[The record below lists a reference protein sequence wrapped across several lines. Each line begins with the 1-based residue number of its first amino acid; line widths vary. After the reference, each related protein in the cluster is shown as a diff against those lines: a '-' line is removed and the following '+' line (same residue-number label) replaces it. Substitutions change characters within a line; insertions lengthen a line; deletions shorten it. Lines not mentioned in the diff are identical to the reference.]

1 MPSSGT
7 SLMNWQQNSAN
18 CSIPTQDCC
27 WPASRSYYHPR
38 MDQTTFFSFRCPACA
53 GRARVASH
61 HAGQTIVCPY
71 CQVNAIARPDIQPSV
86 VPRAP
91 SQQRVDAY
99 GNPVTT
105 SRVARPLE
113 APGTTSVR
121 RVQASAGSI
130 SGTATSSQPFD
141 TQELFADERPS
152 LTSTRSAA
160 PGMSGFADNRPG
172 TASVRG
178 ASSSTATVTRAHVS
192 GHAPRQE
199 KGYASSQP
207 STATVSRGPRPGQV
221 VQQSSTATISR
232 PPPGRPAAAPT
243 TSQAPFFV
251 ASAAAVFFALL
262 TTWAA
267 VDANTYRTRFF
278 QARDQGEKATALH
291 SDVQTTVDALEK
303 RLAKTQVELAA
314 AQASISRERELVTD
328 LQKTVG
334 RLGEDLAKASRVDMP
349 GISTVPTASAVNSFA
364 AGGTFPSAVL
374 PMAGVPVARREKGP
388 APAVRAK

>member
-1 MPSSGT
+1 
-7 SLMNWQQNSAN
+7 
-18 CSIPTQDCC
+18 
-27 WPASRSYYHPR
+27 
-38 MDQTTFFSFRCPACA
+38 MDQQTFFSFRCPACA

-71 CQVNAIARPDIQPSV
+71 CQVNAVARPEIQPSV

-105 SRVARPLE
+105 SRVARPLG

-121 RVQASAGSI
+121 RQAPATSTVTA
-130 SGTATSSQPFD
+130 TATSSQPFD

-152 LTSTRSAA
+152 PTSTRSAA
-160 PGMSGFADNRPG
+160 PGMSGFAENRPA
-172 TASVRG
+172 TASVRQHQAG
-178 ASSSTATVTRAHVS
+178 PATGTVTRAHVAAQS
-192 GHAPRQE
+192 G
-199 KGYASSQP
+199 
-207 STATVSRGPRPGQV
+207 
-221 VQQSSTATISR
+221 TATISR
-232 PPPGRPAAAPT
+232 GQGPGPAQAQVVRQVGTASIPRPAPGRPPAVPT

-251 ASAAAVFFALL
+251 AAAATVFFALL

-267 VDANTYRTRFF
+267 VDANTYRTRYQQTRG
-278 QARDQGEKATALH
+278 QADKSTAQLTEIQATA
-291 SDVQTTVDALEK
+291 DALEK
-303 RLAKTQVELAA
+303 RLAVAQVELAA
-314 AQASISRERELVTD
+314 AKASIIREREMVAD

-364 AGGTFPSAVL
+364 NSGAFPSAVL
-374 PMAGVPVARREKGP
+374 PMAGVPVARRENGT
-388 APAVRAK
+388 APAARAK